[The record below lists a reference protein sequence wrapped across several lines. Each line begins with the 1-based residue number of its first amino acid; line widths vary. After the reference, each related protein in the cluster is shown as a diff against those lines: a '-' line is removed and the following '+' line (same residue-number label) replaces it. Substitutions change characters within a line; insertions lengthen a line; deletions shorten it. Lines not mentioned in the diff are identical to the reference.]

1 MCNAF
6 AKRFAAVM
14 LALGMLTALP
24 VATAY
29 AAEDTGYVVTF
40 RAGEHGTFST
50 TYVEKLKNDYGSGD
64 VWVND
69 DSTVVSVLVM
79 DDKEMPTA
87 PVVTTDVII
96 NSDST
101 DYVAI
106 ATVDDTYVSGAVTKD
121 YDFVAQ
127 YALRGDRQDVSYVI
141 HYLLQGTAEEVAPSV
156 RGTAPE
162 GMTLTLTAA
171 SVNEYSVVGSAVQ
184 QVTMTK
190 NADGSP
196 VEVTFYYTQN
206 EHVTSTTQYEDGGTT
221 VEYNDVNVA
230 AGGAATVG
238 GATGGAAAGGA
249 TGGGAT
255 GGAGAG
261 AAAGGAG
268 DAGAAAGGA
277 GDAGAAAGGDQ
288 NAAAEAP
295 QAGGEEAIGDNETPQ
310 AGGEESIGDSETPL
324 AESESGGVNVP
335 LVVGGVAA
343 VIVIALI
350 VAMVIRKRR
359 NGAD

>member
-230 AGGAATVG
+230 AGGAATAG

-249 TGGGAT
+249 TGGAAT
-255 GGAGAG
+255 GGAG
-261 AAAGGAG
+261 
-268 DAGAAAGGA
+268 AGAAAGGA

-350 VAMVIRKRR
+350 VVMVIRKRR

>member
-1 MCNAF
+1 MRNAF

-249 TGGGAT
+249 
-255 GGAGAG
+255 
-261 AAAGGAG
+261 AAGGAIG
-268 DAGAAAGGA
+268 GAGAGAAAGGA

>member
-249 TGGGAT
+249 AAGGAT

-268 DAGAAAGGA
+268 DT
-277 GDAGAAAGGDQ
+277 GAAAGGDQ